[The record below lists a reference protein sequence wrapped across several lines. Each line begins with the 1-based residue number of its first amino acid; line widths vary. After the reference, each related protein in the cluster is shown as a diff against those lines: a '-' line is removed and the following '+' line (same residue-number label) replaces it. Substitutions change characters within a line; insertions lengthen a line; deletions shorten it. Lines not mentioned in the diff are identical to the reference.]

1 MWAGEPCSSAG
12 PSLLRLRAEQ
22 QEADNRDRGALGSR
36 RRYPRPVRY
45 PQIARPWVRPM
56 HVRSRWRSCR
66 ALEVGKGN
74 YPEHTAFGV
83 A

>member
-1 MWAGEPCSSAG
+1 
-12 PSLLRLRAEQ
+12 
-22 QEADNRDRGALGSR
+22 
-36 RRYPRPVRY
+36 
-45 PQIARPWVRPM
+45 M